1 LCGSELGGCY
11 RDGMTL
17 DDAALLRS
25 YATEKSEAAFAEL
38 V

>member
-1 LCGSELGGCY
+1 
-11 RDGMTL
+11 MTL